1 MGIPLGQ
8 MLEHHEE
15 VESVC
20 MTTIKQQS
28 LVLLGLKK

>member
-8 MLEHHEE
+8 MLEYHE

-20 MTTIKQQS
+20 MTTRKQQS
-28 LVLLGLKK
+28 LVLLGLKE